1 MFRFEIELGNI
12 RTRNNGSSSEENQR
26 IHDDVD
32 GSGQGRSIQSRR
44 NGHSRE
50 EEQRIHDYFDGG
62 RKVEERS
69 SRAVFGNS
77 SNSMRLRLF
86 KAKGYDGRKI
96 QLLCDKSSEVDLWE
110 CTVTAKAL
118 FNSNSKPVSF
128 NLNLNLAKLKV
139 LVCTWR
145 ENGSQ
150 IWLMQSLASQ
160 SSFFDNLFFGNF
172 KEKNMTEITIEDVD
186 YEIIY
191 RLDGIDLTDD
201 NVCKVLQ
208 QIVEGACTYYLLSTS
223 SDLSIREKLQIS
235 EENNL
240 PLLKEEIIGR
250 YNESHLRDLAH
261 SPVWEVLSKETTKA
275 LMERSCAI
283 ISSICSGYSDSYQ
296 SVFHLTTRPET
307 IYADV
312 ALAIHPSHP
321 RVNELRGRRARNPL
335 DGRELPI
342 VVDEAV
348 LADKGTDEWI
358 IY

>member
-1 MFRFEIELGNI
+1 MAPPAKKIKESTTMSMVVDKEGQ
-12 RTRNNGSSSEENQR
+12 SNQE
-26 IHDDVD
+26 
-32 GSGQGRSIQSRR
+32 GMATLEKKS
-44 NGHSRE
+44 
-50 EEQRIHDYFDGG
+50 
-62 RKVEERS
+62 
-69 SRAVFGNS
+69 
-77 SNSMRLRLF
+77 

-118 FNSNSKPVSF
+118 FNSNSKP
-128 NLNLNLAKLKV
+128 
-139 LVCTWR
+139 
-145 ENGSQ
+145 
-150 IWLMQSLASQ
+150 SLASQ

-283 ISSICSGYSDSYQ
+283 II
-296 SVFHLTTRPET
+296 HLTTRPET